1 MGESSWGK
9 QPLNGTL
16 AKFRYGNADAAL
28 ASVLTTNKERGVCG
42 PHSLKYLGIDRAHVA
57 H

>member
-16 AKFRYGNADAAL
+16 ANFRYGNADAAV
-28 ASVLTTNKERGVCG
+28 ASVFTTNEERGVCG
-42 PHSLKYLGIDRAHVA
+42 PHSLHTWG
-57 H
+57 

>member
-28 ASVLTTNKERGVCG
+28 ASVLTTNKGTRCLWTTL
-42 PHSLKYLGIDRAHVA
+42 PSYLGIDRAHVA

>member
-42 PHSLKYLGIDRAHVA
+42 PHSLHIWG
-57 H
+57 

>member
-1 MGESSWGK
+1 MGEVIMGK

-42 PHSLKYLGIDRAHVA
+42 PHSLHIWG
-57 H
+57 